1 MGDTGARPS
10 GCLGFPGPRTLL
22 NVLMIPFLH
31 ALQTTFREQTSR
43 PALVH
48 EGLTWTYGEL
58 EARARDGAT
67 RLQSLGVA
75 VGDRVVL
82 CTSNKAAFLLA
93 HLATLWAGAIS
104 LPLNPRFTRAE
115 LRFFLSDS
123 GARIAIAGD
132 EARPLLESLRL
143 ELPDLL
149 AVVPDTVVGDEP
161 KCMYSAPE
169 IAPENPCLM
178 LYSSGTTGWPK
189 GVMHTHANVASGL
202 RALQS
207 CWRFTP
213 DDVVLNVLPLFHI
226 HGLCFA
232 TQLALLTGACVIL
245 DEFEPQMTMQRVKEC
260 TVFMA
265 VPTIYYRF
273 LEQPSFQEVTRTWKR
288 PRLFTCGSAPI
299 RAEVLPELEA
309 ILGKPVINRYG
320 MTEAFVITS
329 LPLQGPRPYGSVGLP
344 LDGIETRIKTE
355 AGLASAGEVGAVQVR
370 GQNLFRE
377 YWKNPDATA
386 AAWAS
391 GWFDTG
397 DLGFHDDAGY
407 LTLVGRKNDLII
419 TSGFNVYP
427 QVVERVINDCPGVLE
442 SAVLGVP
449 DDRKGE
455 RVVAV
460 VVREDPTLDEER
472 LRTFWSERLVD
483 YQRPKSVVYVDA
495 LPRNAMG
502 KVQRR
507 ALRDIV
513 DGEKP

>member
-1 MGDTGARPS
+1 
-10 GCLGFPGPRTLL
+10 
-22 NVLMIPFLH
+22 MIPFLH
-31 ALQTTFREQTSR
+31 ALQSTFREQASR

-48 EGLTWTYGEL
+48 EGLTWAYGEL
-58 EARARDGAT
+58 EARARYGAT
-67 RLQSLGVA
+67 WLQSLGVE

-82 CTSNKAAFLLA
+82 CTSNKVAFLLA

-104 LPLNPRFTRAE
+104 LPLNPRFTRTE
-115 LRFFLSDS
+115 LRFFLGDS
-123 GARIAIAGD
+123 GARVAIAGD
-132 EARPLLESLRL
+132 EARPLLEALRP
-143 ELPDLL
+143 ELPDLREI
-149 AVVPDTVVGDEP
+149 VPDTVVGEVP
-161 KCMYSAPE
+161 KSMYSAPA
-169 IAPENPCLM
+169 IAPETPCLI

-189 GVMHTHANVASGL
+189 GVVHTHANVASSL

-213 DDVVLNVLPLFHI
+213 NDVVLNVLPLFHI

-232 TQLALLTGACVIL
+232 TQLTLLTGGCVIL
-245 DEFEPQMTMQRVKEC
+245 DDFEPQGTLRRVKDC

-273 LEQPSFQEVTRTWKR
+273 LEQASFQEVARTWKR

-329 LPLQGPRPYGSVGLP
+329 LPLDGPMRYGSVGRE
-344 LDGIETRIKTE
+344 LDGVEVRITTE
-355 AGLASAGEVGAVQVR
+355 AGLALAGEVGAVQVR

-377 YWKNPDATA
+377 YWNNPDATA

-397 DLGFHDDAGY
+397 DLGFRDDAGY

-427 QVVERVINDCPGVLE
+427 QVVERVINDCPGVRE
-442 SAVLGVP
+442 SAVIGVP

-460 VVREDPTLDEER
+460 VVREDPTLDETR
-472 LRTFWSERLVD
+472 LRMFFSERLVD
-483 YQRPKSVVYVDA
+483 YQRPKRVVFVDA
-495 LPRNAMG
+495 LPRNTIG
-502 KVQRR
+502 KVLRR
-507 ALRDIV
+507 ALRDMV
-513 DGEKP
+513 SGEKP

>member
-1 MGDTGARPS
+1 
-10 GCLGFPGPRTLL
+10 
-22 NVLMIPFLH
+22 MIPFLH
-31 ALQTTFREQTSR
+31 ALQSSFREQASR

-48 EGLTWTYGEL
+48 EGITWTYGEL
-58 EARARDGAT
+58 EARAQHGAAW
-67 RLQSLGVA
+67 LQSLGVTVA
-75 VGDRVVL
+75 DRVVL
-82 CTSNKAAFLLA
+82 CTSNKVAFLLA

-115 LRFFLSDS
+115 LRFFLGDS
-123 GARIAIAGD
+123 GARIAIAGE
-132 EARPLLESLRL
+132 EARPLLEALRL
-143 ELPDLL
+143 ELPDLR
-149 AVVPDTVVGDEP
+149 AVVSDTVVSDVP
-161 KCMYSAPE
+161 KCTYSAPA
-169 IAPENPCLM
+169 IAPETPCLI

-189 GVMHTHANVASGL
+189 GVVHTHANVASSL

-213 DDVVLNVLPLFHI
+213 NDVVLNVLPLFHI

-232 TQLALLTGACVIL
+232 TQLTLLTGGCVIL
-245 DEFEPQMTMQRVKEC
+245 EDFEPQRTLQRVKDC

-273 LEQPSFQEVTRTWKR
+273 LEQSNFQEVARTWKR

-329 LPLQGPRPYGSVGLP
+329 LALEGPRPYGSVGRE
-344 LDGIETRIKTE
+344 LDGVEVRIATE

-377 YWKNPDATA
+377 YWNNPDATA

-397 DLGFHDDAGY
+397 DSGFCDDTGY

-427 QVVERVINDCPGVLE
+427 QVVERVINDCPGVRE
-442 SAVLGVP
+442 SAIIGVP
-449 DDRKGE
+449 DNRKGE

-460 VVREDPTLDEER
+460 VVREDPTLDETR
-472 LRTFWSERLVD
+472 LRMFWSERLVD
-483 YQRPKSVVYVDA
+483 YQRPKSVVFVDA
-495 LPRNAMG
+495 LPRNTMG
-502 KVQRR
+502 KVLRR
-507 ALRDIV
+507 ALRDMV
-513 DGEKP
+513 SGEKP